1 MGGEPELSPVG
12 VPVMKKSH
20 APFQGDVKRRLNN
33 FEKLQLEI
41 WLDDIDWPG
50 RGWVQSPTPDLA

>member
-41 WLDDIDWPG
+41 WLDDID
-50 RGWVQSPTPDLA
+50 